1 MKIFPAI
8 DLMGGQ
14 AVRLLQGDYT
24 QKTVYSDSPV
34 SVAASFADTGATCLH
49 LVDLDGAKDGTLANF
64 DTVKAI
70 LSATGMF
77 AEIGGGIRT
86 EERILR
92 YLDAG
97 AGRVILGTIAVK
109 DPDFTARMVSKYS
122 KRIAIGVDARD
133 GFVATDGWL
142 QSSGQ
147 DSFAFCKA
155 LRDMG
160 VKTVIYTDI
169 ACDGAMRGTNLSA
182 YKKLSALSGLDVVA
196 SGGVSTLEEIR
207 ALSAMRISGAILGK
221 ALYTGAINLTD
232 ALAAARQEVQP

>member
-1 MKIFPAI
+1 MNIFPAI

-14 AVRLLQGDYT
+14 AVRLMQGDYK

-34 SVAASFADTGATCLH
+34 SVAKGFADAGATCLH

-64 DTVKAI
+64 DTVKSIIA
-70 LSATGMF
+70 ATSMF

-109 DPDFTARMVSKYS
+109 DPDFTARMASKYGE
-122 KRIAIGVDARD
+122 KIAVGVDAKNSL
-133 GFVATDGWL
+133 VATDGWL
-142 QSSGQ
+142 NTSGV
-147 DSFAFCKA
+147 DSFAFCRH

-182 YKKLSALSGLDVVA
+182 YARLSRIDGLDVVA
-196 SGGVSTLEEIR
+196 SGGVSSLDEIKKL
-207 ALSAMRISGAILGK
+207 AAMRLSGAILGK
-221 ALYTGAINLTD
+221 ALYTGALDLGD
-232 ALAAARQEVQP
+232 ALAAAREEAGA

>member
-14 AVRLLQGDYT
+14 AVRLFKGDYN

-34 SVAASFADTGATCLH
+34 SVASGFAAAGATCLH

-70 LSATGMF
+70 IASTSMF

-97 AGRVILGTIAVK
+97 AGRVILGTIAIK
-109 DPDFTARMVSKYS
+109 DPDFTARMVSKYGE
-122 KRIAIGVDARD
+122 KIAVGVDARD

-142 QSSGQ
+142 KSSGQ
-147 DSFAFCKA
+147 DSFAFCTQLA
-155 LRDMG
+155 QMG

-169 ACDGAMRGTNLSA
+169 SRDGAEKGTNLEL
-182 YKKLSALSGLDVVA
+182 YRQLSEIEGLNITA
-196 SGGVSTLEEIR
+196 SGGVSSLEELR
-207 ALSAMRISGAILGK
+207 ELQRIGTHAAILGK
-221 ALYTGAINLTD
+221 ALYTGRLDLKTVIE
-232 ALAAARQEVQP
+232 EVGAC

>member
-1 MKIFPAI
+1 MMKLFPAI

-14 AVRLLQGDYT
+14 AVRLVQGDYAR
-24 QKTVYSDSPV
+24 KTVYSDSPV
-34 SVAASFADTGATCLH
+34 SVAASFAESGASCLH

-70 LSATGMF
+70 IAATSMF
-77 AEIGGGIRT
+77 AEIGGGVRT

-97 AGRVILGTIAVK
+97 AGRVILGTVAVK
-109 DPDFTARMVSKYS
+109 DPDFTARMVSKYGE
-122 KRIAIGVDARD
+122 RIAVGVDARD
-133 GFVATDGWL
+133 GLVATDGWL

-147 DSFAFCKA
+147 DSFAFCEA

-169 ACDGAMRGTNLSA
+169 ARDGAMKGTNLPA
-182 YKKLSALSGLDVVA
+182 YERLSAVKGLDIVA
-196 SGGVSTLEEIR
+196 SGGVSTIEDIQKL
-207 ALSAMRISGAILGK
+207 AAMRLSGAILGK
-221 ALYTGAINLTD
+221 ALYTGAISLRE
-232 ALAAARQEVQP
+232 ALAACQEG

>member
-1 MKIFPAI
+1 MRIFPAI

-14 AVRLLQGDYT
+14 AVRLMQGDYT
-24 QKTVYSDSPV
+24 QRTVYSNSPV
-34 SVAASFADTGATCLH
+34 SVAASFAESGATCLH

-70 LSATGMF
+70 LSSTGMF

-97 AGRVILGTIAVK
+97 ASRVILGTIAIK
-109 DPDFTARMVSKYS
+109 DPDFTARMVSKYNA
-122 KRIAIGVDARD
+122 KIAVGVDARD
-133 GFVATDGWL
+133 GLVATDGWL
-142 QSSGQ
+142 NSSGK
-147 DSFAFCKA
+147 DSFTFCRA
-155 LRDMG
+155 LQDMG

-182 YKKLSALSGLDVVA
+182 YQRLSELSKLDVVA

-207 ALSAMRISGAILGK
+207 ELAAMNISGAILGK
-221 ALYTGAINLTD
+221 ALYTGALNLED

>member
-14 AVRLLQGDYT
+14 AVRLMQGDYN
-24 QKTVYSDSPV
+24 QKTVYSLSPV
-34 SVAASFADTGATCLH
+34 SVAQDFAKAGASCLH

-64 DTVKAI
+64 DTVKQIIA
-70 LSATGMF
+70 ATSMF

-86 EERILR
+86 EERIVQ

-109 DPDFTARMVSKYS
+109 DPDFTARMVSKYGE
-122 KRIAIGVDARD
+122 KIAVGVDARD

-142 QSSGQ
+142 NASGV
-147 DSFAFCKA
+147 DSFAFCTQ

-169 ACDGAMRGTNLSA
+169 ACDGAMRGTNLPA
-182 YKKLSALSGLDVVA
+182 YERLSKIENLHVVA
-196 SGGVSTLEEIR
+196 SGGVSSLDEIR
-207 ALSAMRISGAILGK
+207 TLAGMRLSGAILGK
-221 ALYTGAINLTD
+221 ALYTGALDLSD
-232 ALAAARQEVQP
+232 AIAAAREGANA

>member
-1 MKIFPAI
+1 MNIFPAI

-14 AVRLLQGDYT
+14 AVRLMQGDYN

-34 SVAASFADTGATCLH
+34 HVAASFASCGATCLH

-64 DTVKAI
+64 ETVKSIIASTS
-70 LSATGMF
+70 LF
-77 AEIGGGIRT
+77 AEIGGGVRT

-109 DPDFTARMVSKYS
+109 DPDFTARMVSKYGAQ
-122 KRIAIGVDARD
+122 IAVGVDARD

-142 QSSGQ
+142 KASDR
-147 DSFAFCKA
+147 DSFAFCIA

-160 VKTVIYTDI
+160 VRTVIYTDI
-169 ACDGAMRGTNLSA
+169 ACDGAMRGTNLPA
-182 YKKLSALSGLDVVA
+182 YERLSQIKGLDIVA
-196 SGGVSTLEEIR
+196 SGGVSSLDEIR
-207 ALSAMRISGAILGK
+207 KLAAMNLSGAILGK
-221 ALYTGAINLTD
+221 ALYTGALDLRD
-232 ALAAARQEVQP
+232 ALAAARQEGQA

>member
-14 AVRLLQGDYT
+14 AVRLFKGDYN

-34 SVAASFADTGATCLH
+34 SVASGFAAAGATCLH

-70 LSATGMF
+70 IASTSMF

-97 AGRVILGTIAVK
+97 AGRVILGTIAIK
-109 DPDFTARMVSKYS
+109 NPDFTARMVSKYGE
-122 KRIAIGVDARD
+122 KIAVGVDARD

-142 QSSGQ
+142 KSSGQ
-147 DSFAFCKA
+147 DSFAFCTQLA
-155 LRDMG
+155 QMG

-169 ACDGAMRGTNLSA
+169 ACDGAMRGTNLPA
-182 YKKLSALSGLDVVA
+182 YERLSKIANLDVVA
-196 SGGVSTLEEIR
+196 SGGVSSLSEIR
-207 ALSAMRISGAILGK
+207 SLAAMNLSGAILGK
-221 ALYTGAINLTD
+221 ALYTGALDLQQAI
-232 ALAAARQEVQP
+232 AASQEG

>member
-14 AVRLLQGDYT
+14 AVRLMQGDYK

-34 SVAASFADTGATCLH
+34 SVARGFADAGASCLH

-70 LSATGMF
+70 IQSTSMF

-86 EERILR
+86 EERIQQ

-97 AGRVILGTIAVK
+97 AGRVILGTIAIK
-109 DPDFTARMVSKYS
+109 DPDFTARMVSKYGE
-122 KRIAIGVDARD
+122 KIAIGVDARD

-142 QSSGQ
+142 KSSGQ
-147 DSFAFCKA
+147 DSFAFCAA

-160 VKTVIYTDI
+160 IKTVIYTDI
-169 ACDGAMRGTNLSA
+169 ACDGAMRGTNLPA
-182 YKKLSALSGLDVVA
+182 YARLSKLYGLDIVA
-196 SGGVSTLEEIR
+196 SGGVSTLDEIKS
-207 ALSAMRISGAILGK
+207 LTSIGISGAILGK
-221 ALYTGAINLTD
+221 ALYTGALDLRD
-232 ALAAARQEVQP
+232 ALATAKQEVQA

>member
-1 MKIFPAI
+1 MKLFPAI

-14 AVRLLQGDYT
+14 AVRLVQGDYAK
-24 QKTVYSDSPV
+24 KTVFSDSPV
-34 SVAASFADTGATCLH
+34 SVAASFAQSGATCLH

-64 DTVKAI
+64 ATVKQI

-77 AEIGGGIRT
+77 AEIGGGVRT

-109 DPDFTARMVSKYS
+109 DPDFTARMVSKYGEC
-122 KRIAIGVDARD
+122 IAIGVDARD

-142 QSSGQ
+142 NTSGQ
-147 DSFAFCKA
+147 DSFTFCET

-160 VKTVIYTDI
+160 VGTIIYTDI
-169 ACDGAMRGTNLSA
+169 ARDGAMKGTNLPA
-182 YKKLSALSGLDVVA
+182 YARLSRIKGLSIVA
-196 SGGVSTLEEIR
+196 SGGVSTMEDVR
-207 ALSAMRISGAILGK
+207 ALAAMNLSGAILGK
-221 ALYTGAINLTD
+221 ALYTGAIALTD
-232 ALAAARQEVQP
+232 ALAAVRGEAQA

>member
-8 DLMGGQ
+8 DLLGGQ
-14 AVRLLQGDYT
+14 AVRLVQGDYK

-34 SVAASFADTGATCLH
+34 SVAEGFAKAGAACLH

-64 DTVKAI
+64 DTVKSIIA
-70 LSATGMF
+70 ATSMF

-97 AGRVILGTIAVK
+97 AGRVILGTVAIK
-109 DPDFTARMVSKYS
+109 EPDFTARMAAKYGE
-122 KRIAIGVDARD
+122 KIAVGVDARD

-142 QSSGQ
+142 KSSGQ
-147 DSFAFCKA
+147 NSFDFCKD

-169 ACDGAMRGTNLSA
+169 ACDGAMKGTNLPA
-182 YKKLSALSGLDVVA
+182 YERLSQIEGLNVVA
-196 SGGVSTLEEIR
+196 SGGVSSLEEIKKL
-207 ALSAMRISGAILGK
+207 AAMRLSGAILGK
-221 ALYTGAINLTD
+221 ALYTGALNLAQ
-232 ALAAARQEVQP
+232 ALAAVREG